1 MDRYL
6 LVSSR
11 CALAAVLLVS
21 APSLHAETHRLVATL
36 TGANEPAGG
45 DTNGTGS
52 FSVEIDS
59 EAGDFCYLLSVSGI
73 GRATGAHLHS
83 GAAGTSG
90 EALIPLEVTGP
101 NMDMCAAIEPDK
113 LRPILENP
121 GNYYINVHTAA
132 NPDGAIRGQLER
144 R

>member
-1 MDRYL
+1 MNRSL
-6 LVSSR
+6 
-11 CALAAVLLVS
+11 LAAFRRTAAAALVLSS
-21 APSLHAETHRLVATL
+21 ASLQAETVHLAATL

-59 EAGDFCYLLSVSGI
+59 EAGDFCYLLSASGI
-73 GRATGAHLHS
+73 GRPTGAHLHS
-83 GAAGTSG
+83 GAAGTTG

-101 NMDMCAAIEPDK
+101 SMDMCAAIEPDK
-113 LRPILENP
+113 LRPILDNP

-132 NPDGAIRGQLER
+132 NPEGAVRGQLER